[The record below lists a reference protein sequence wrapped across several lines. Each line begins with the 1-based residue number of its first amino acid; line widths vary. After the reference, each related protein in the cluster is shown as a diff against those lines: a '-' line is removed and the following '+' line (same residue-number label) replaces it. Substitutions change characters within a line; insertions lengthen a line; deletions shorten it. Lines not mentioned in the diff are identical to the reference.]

1 MDHRRGRSDQNVNVY
16 RWFFR
21 STAWTP
27 RLQPISPAKPS
38 TLWPLGCASTSHT
51 RRQNLPDT
59 MSSTLQV
66 CGADDVTCTGCVC
79 DMTCQLIF
87 IFVHTGS
94 KAVDSL
100 LESKWATSEKLFTTR
115 QEIETF
121 LDLYDIC
128 SHYSV
133 NVILCT

>member
-1 MDHRRGRSDQNVNVY
+1 
-16 RWFFR
+16 
-21 STAWTP
+21 
-27 RLQPISPAKPS
+27 
-38 TLWPLGCASTSHT
+38 
-51 RRQNLPDT
+51 

-66 CGADDVTCTGCVC
+66 CVDDVICTECVC
-79 DMTCQLIF
+79 DMTCQLIL

-128 SHYSV
+128 SHYSI
-133 NVILCT
+133 NVILYT

>member
-1 MDHRRGRSDQNVNVY
+1 MW

-21 STAWTP
+21 STAWIL
-27 RLQPISPAKPS
+27 RLQLINPAKPS
-38 TLWPLGCASTSHT
+38 TPWLPGCANTFHT
-51 RRQNLPDT
+51 KRQSLLDT
-59 MSSTLQV
+59 MSSTLLV
-66 CGADDVTCTGCVC
+66 CTNYTICTAYVY
-79 DMTCQLIF
+79 DITCQLIL
-87 IFVHTGS
+87 IVVLTGS

-128 SHYSV
+128 SRYFI
-133 NVILCT
+133 NVIVYT